1 MAEVRKRGY
10 IPQEIEPKWQEVWR
24 QRGVMRADDASS
36 KPKYYNLVMFP
47 YPSGELHMGHMKNYT
62 IGDLYSRFMRMRG
75 FEVLNPFGWDAFGL
89 PAENAAIAKGTH
101 PETETLANIVIA
113 KRQLPL
119 MGILYDWDR
128 EVTTCLPDYYRW
140 TQWLFLLFHRK
151 GMAYR
156 KMSPVNWCPIDKT
169 VLANEQVINGCCWRH
184 LDTPVEKRD
193 LEQWFL
199 KITDYA
205 DRLLDDLS
213 LLDGWP
219 EKVRT
224 MQANW
229 IGRSQGVEI
238 DFQIEGFQELLCVY
252 TTRPDTL
259 YGATFMVLAPE
270 HPLVER
276 VTDPARLEDGRA
288 YVERAWRVPGGERLS
303 PEAAK
308 TGGFTGPHRGPPVN
322 RRGAP
327 AGVPSLH
334 GPARPAPRRCARPTA
349 VPEAGPRRGPP
360 PTRGAPPSCRPG
372 RARGARRW
380 RPGGWPRPVGWPGTR
395 PGSAPA
401 GRGCPWAVR
410 RTVATRWG
418 LKGV

>member
-1 MAEVRKRGY
+1 MAQVRKRGY
-10 IPQEIEPKWQEVWR
+10 VPQEIEPKWQAVWR
-24 QRGVMRADDASS
+24 ERGVMRADDASP

-75 FEVLNPFGWDAFGL
+75 YEVLNRFGWDAFGL
-89 PAENAAIAKGTH
+89 PAENAAIAKGIH

-140 TQWLFLLFHRK
+140 TQWLFLLFFRK
-151 GMAYR
+151 ELAYR

-169 VLANEQVINGCCWRH
+169 VLANEQVINGACWRH
-184 LDTPVEKRD
+184 TDTPVEKRD

-199 KITDYA
+199 RITDYA
-205 DRLLDDLS
+205 HRLLDDLS
-213 LLDGWP
+213 LLEGWP

-229 IGRSQGVEI
+229 ISRSQGVEI
-238 DFQIEGFQELLCVY
+238 DFKTDGFPEGLTVY

-276 VTDPARLEDGRA
+276 ITGPGRLEGVRA
-288 YVERAWRVPGGERLS
+288 YAEKTRRETEIERLSTERDKSGVFTGAYAINPMNGERL
-303 PEAAK
+303 P
-308 TGGFTGPHRGPPVN
+308 
-322 RRGAP
+322 
-327 AGVPSLH
+327 
-334 GPARPAPRRCARPTA
+334 
-349 VPEAGPRRGPP
+349 
-360 PTRGAPPSCRPG
+360 
-372 RARGARRW
+372 
-380 RPGGWPRPVGWPGTR
+380 
-395 PGSAPA
+395 
-401 GRGCPWAVR
+401 
-410 RTVATRWG
+410 
-418 LKGV
+418 